1 MWGTERGTGLSFG
14 ANLKFCFFLYL
25 FLLYNRAIEVFMK
38 VPSVRRFSFSLRIF
52 RPDLF
57 MTPSLCNKSNSIKL
71 MLKTIT
77 PLLYHVYT
85 YFPFT
90 LT

>member
-38 VPSVRRFSFSLRIF
+38 VHLYADLVSARGFSV
-52 RPDLF
+52 
-57 MTPSLCNKSNSIKL
+57 T
-71 MLKTIT
+71 
-77 PLLYHVYT
+77 
-85 YFPFT
+85 
-90 LT
+90 